1 MARLLVADDAR
12 VVRETIREIV
22 ASEGYKIVS
31 EASNGVE
38 VVDAFERFHPDV
50 LLMDLVMPR
59 RSGIGALEE
68 ILARHPTACVVV
80 CGALGQDALVA
91 EALRVGARS
100 FVLKPLHPERTL
112 AALRQVTEKG
122 RQASSPPEAAF

>member
-1 MARLLVADDAR
+1 MARLLIADDAR

-22 ASEGYKIVS
+22 ADEGYEIVG

-38 VVDAFERFHPDV
+38 VVDDFERLHPDV
-50 LLMDLVMPR
+50 LLMDLVMPL
-59 RSGIGALEE
+59 RSGIAALEE
-68 ILARHPTACVVV
+68 ILALDPTACVVV

-100 FVLKPLHPERTL
+100 FALKPLHPERTL
-112 AALRQVTEKG
+112 AALHQVTEKG
-122 RQASSPPEAAF
+122 RQASSLREAAL

>member
-1 MARLLVADDAR
+1 MARLLVADDAW

-31 EASNGVE
+31 ESSNGVE

-59 RSGIGALEE
+59 RSGIDALKE

-80 CGALGQDALVA
+80 IGALGQDALVA
-91 EALRVGARS
+91 EALRIGARS

-122 RQASSPPEAAF
+122 REASSPLEAAI